1 LPEIPTISESGYS
14 GFDATSGGGIMVA
27 GKTPRDIVAQI
38 NAAIVQAMTT
48 TSVQLRLSNQGF
60 VPLSSSPQEFETLL
74 RGQMERM
81 RTLINDIGLKVD

>member
-1 LPEIPTISESGYS
+1 
-14 GFDATSGGGIMVA
+14 
-27 GKTPRDIVAQI
+27 
-38 NAAIVQAMTT
+38 MTT

>member
-1 LPEIPTISESGYS
+1 
-14 GFDATSGGGIMVA
+14 MVA